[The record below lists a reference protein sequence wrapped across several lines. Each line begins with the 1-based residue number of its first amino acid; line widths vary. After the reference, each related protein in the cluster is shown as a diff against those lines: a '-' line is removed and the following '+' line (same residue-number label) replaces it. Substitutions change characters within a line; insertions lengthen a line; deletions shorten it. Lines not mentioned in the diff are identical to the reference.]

1 MISSSYQAITQK
13 RRCFS
18 LMLFYSAASSFF
30 VHLTVSADEVEQE
43 NKKRVSHN
51 ILVLLLFLYL
61 SNRKLQLFIG
71 KLQCCT
77 LYNFYL
83 QILQDILLSFAV
95 VVISALSPSPSS
107 PYRLVFFFL
116 FYFSISS
123 RSLASSWKLICL
135 SVTFFTLNLFTSSAY
150 SQKSHLSHSLALVFL
165 NTQLHWS
172 DTLWNIWWPFPF
184 TYLHTVINFQWT
196 KSNLNQSGICSKELQ
211 GKCHSAQPV

>member
-30 VHLTVSADEVEQE
+30 VYLTVSADEVEQE

-107 PYRLVFFFL
+107 PYRLFFFSFLLLYFIPQLGLILKTHL
-116 FYFSISS
+116 FECYLLHTESVY
-123 RSLASSWKLICL
+123 LLCL
-135 SVTFFTLNLFTSSAY
+135 FPKIPFI
-150 SQKSHLSHSLALVFL
+150 
-165 NTQLHWS
+165 TQLS
-172 DTLWNIWWPFPF
+172 PCF
-184 TYLHTVINFQWT
+184 
-196 KSNLNQSGICSKELQ
+196 S
-211 GKCHSAQPV
+211 

>member
-30 VHLTVSADEVEQE
+30 VYLTVSADEVEQE

-107 PYRLVFFFL
+107 PYRLFFFFFFTSL
-116 FYFSISS
+116 FHP
-123 RSLASSWKLICL
+123 AAWPHPEKHICL

-172 DTLWNIWWPFPF
+172 DTLWNIW
-184 TYLHTVINFQWT
+184 
-196 KSNLNQSGICSKELQ
+196 
-211 GKCHSAQPV
+211 

>member
-30 VHLTVSADEVEQE
+30 VYLTVSADEVEQE

-71 KLQCCT
+71 KLQYCT

-107 PYRLVFFFL
+107 PYRLVFFFSFLLLYFIPQLGLILKTHL
-116 FYFSISS
+116 FECYLLHTESVY
-123 RSLASSWKLICL
+123 LLCL
-135 SVTFFTLNLFTSSAY
+135 FPKIPFI
-150 SQKSHLSHSLALVFL
+150 
-165 NTQLHWS
+165 TQLS
-172 DTLWNIWWPFPF
+172 PCF
-184 TYLHTVINFQWT
+184 
-196 KSNLNQSGICSKELQ
+196 S
-211 GKCHSAQPV
+211 

>member
-107 PYRLVFFFL
+107 PYRLVFFFSFLLLYFIPQLGLILKTHL
-116 FYFSISS
+116 FECYLLHTESVY
-123 RSLASSWKLICL
+123 LLCL
-135 SVTFFTLNLFTSSAY
+135 FPKIPFI
-150 SQKSHLSHSLALVFL
+150 
-165 NTQLHWS
+165 TQLS
-172 DTLWNIWWPFPF
+172 PCF
-184 TYLHTVINFQWT
+184 
-196 KSNLNQSGICSKELQ
+196 S
-211 GKCHSAQPV
+211 